1 MIYGRPL
8 LQNITKNENVAMSRK
23 CRVFTIIFI
32 LFFFFSLLAS
42 QVVCVTSLGLCNIFP
57 VHAFSIG
64 RKIYYTCG
72 AGSFYE
78 WNIRCFCRGCY
89 TFNAAKEQGMP
100 LVEGSPRFLHGYMGT
115 FGTWDITFA
124 GWDVNSVCVIQ
135 FLLGFRTGW
144 ERVCFCDVV
153 YFFISLG
160 LFTGPAYIFRRKTF
174 FACGINYVFS
184 FYWRRGCRV
193 AGEKGM
199 HEFWRHKIFGME
211 IKEMWHF
218 FSLVFMFF
226 WKYGNM
232 ETFPTLVFAPKLVR
246 ILKLW
251 QNILCNIVY
260 FVI

>member
-1 MIYGRPL
+1 
-8 LQNITKNENVAMSRK
+8 MSRK

-32 LFFFFSLLAS
+32 SFFFFSSLAS
-42 QVVCVTSLGLCNIFP
+42 QVVCVPASGCVTFSRYTLFP
-57 VHAFSIG
+57 LAG
-64 RKIYYTCG
+64 IYFTCG

-89 TFNAAKEQGMP
+89 KFNAAKEQGMP

-174 FACGINYVFS
+174 F
-184 FYWRRGCRV
+184 RV
-193 AGEKGM
+193 RNKLRFLVLLATRMKSCGEKGI

-211 IKEMWHF
+211 IKEICHF
-218 FSLVFMFF
+218 FLLDFYVFLKIWVI
-226 WKYGNM
+226 WKH
-232 ETFPTLVFAPKLVR
+232 FQL
-246 ILKLW
+246 
-251 QNILCNIVY
+251 
-260 FVI
+260 